1 MTGSPDS
8 SYAASAPSS
17 GPTSGGRGDPWLT
30 NLRLRLARLR
40 RHPWWVAAGGA
51 LAEVLLAIVLSLVNH
66 HDILGVTGA
75 EAILVGLV
83 VAILAGPWAGLATTT
98 VGAVAFWVFISDTG
112 ETAPAAASIVAAVL
126 WGVATVAAGV
136 IADALRREA
145 AARRRADEEGA
156 ALHRRLERALL
167 PIVPSSIGGC
177 KVTTLYRPGE
187 ERLGLGGD
195 FYDLQVL
202 DDGGL
207 ALVIGD
213 VSGHGPHSA
222 ALGASLRAA
231 WRGLVQAGV
240 DAPAL
245 LPALARV
252 SASEAAAEDLYA
264 TVWLGWIDASGR
276 RLLMGSMGHPAPLLL
291 NGEVRYLES
300 SPVPPLGVVPHPEW
314 LPTDVELPEA
324 WTLVLYTDGLVE
336 GRASPGSPERF
347 GAERLQAWF
356 ARRGDAVPVDAAAL
370 QALISVL
377 EEANGGALPDD
388 VAVLALK
395 RSPQAP

>member
-1 MTGSPDS
+1 M
-8 SYAASAPSS
+8 
-17 GPTSGGRGDPWLT
+17 
-30 NLRLRLARLR
+30 
-40 RHPWWVAAGGA
+40 
-51 LAEVLLAIVLSLVNH
+51 EVLLAIVLSLVNH

-126 WGVATVAAGV
+126 WGVAAVAAGF

-145 AARRRADEEGA
+145 TARQRADEDGA
-156 ALHRRLERALL
+156 AMHRRLERALL

-177 KVTTLYRPGE
+177 DVTTLYRPGE

-202 DDGGL
+202 DGGGL

-252 SASEAAAEDLYA
+252 CESEAAAEDLYA
-264 TVWLGWIDASGR
+264 TVWLGWIDASGG
-276 RLLMGSMGHPAPLLL
+276 RLSMGSMGHPAPLLL
-291 NGEVRYLES
+291 DGEVRYLES
-300 SPVPPLGVVPHPEW
+300 RPVPPLGVQSHPQW
-314 LPTDVELPEA
+314 LPSDVALPEA
-324 WTLVLYTDGLVE
+324 WTLVLYTDGLIE
-336 GRASPGSPERF
+336 GRARPGAGERF
-347 GAERLQAWF
+347 GSERLHAWF
-356 ARRGDAVPVDAAAL
+356 EGRGAASVDAAAL
-370 QALISVL
+370 QALISDL
-377 EEANGGALPDD
+377 EEANGGTLPDD
-388 VAVLALK
+388 VAVLAL
-395 RSPQAP
+395 RRRPGVC

>member
-1 MTGSPDS
+1 V
-8 SYAASAPSS
+8 AS
-17 GPTSGGRGDPWLT
+17 
-30 NLRLRLARLR
+30 
-40 RHPWWVAAGGA
+40 GGA

-83 VAILAGPWAGLATTT
+83 VAILAGPWAGLATTM

-126 WGVATVAAGV
+126 WGVAAVAAGF

-145 AARRRADEEGA
+145 AARRLADEEGA
-156 ALHRRLERALL
+156 AMHRRLERALL

-252 SASEAAAEDLYA
+252 SESEAAAEDLYA

-276 RLLMGSMGHPAPLLL
+276 RLSMGSMGHPAPLLL
-291 NGEVRYLES
+291 DGEVRYLES

-336 GRASPGSPERF
+336 GRVSPGSPERF
-347 GAERLQAWF
+347 GPERLQTWF
-356 ARRGDAVPVDAAAL
+356 VDRPAAAVDDSTL
-370 QALISVL
+370 LGLISDL
-377 EEANGGALPDD
+377 EQANGGTMPDD
-388 VAVLALK
+388 VAVLVL
-395 RSPQAP
+395 RRPSEVS

>member
-1 MTGSPDS
+1 MTGSTQS
-8 SYAASAPSS
+8 SHPASAPSS
-17 GPTSGGRGDPWLT
+17 GPASGVRGDPWLRK
-30 NLRLRLARLR
+30 LRLLLAPWR
-40 RHPWWVAAGGA
+40 RRPWWVASGGA
-51 LAEVLLAIVLSLVNH
+51 LAEILLAVALSLANH

-83 VAILAGPWAGLATTT
+83 VAVLAGPWAGLATTT

-112 ETAPAAASIVAAVL
+112 ETAPTAASIVAAVL
-126 WGVATVAAGV
+126 WGVAVVAAGV
-136 IADALRREA
+136 IADALRREV
-145 AARRRADEEGA
+145 AARRRVDQESA
-156 ALHRRLERALL
+156 AMHRRLERALL
-167 PIVPSSIGGC
+167 PLIPSSIGGC
-177 KVTTLYRPGE
+177 DVTTLYRPGE

-252 SASEAAAEDLYA
+252 SESEAAVEDLYA
-264 TVWLGWIDASGR
+264 TVWLGWIDASGT

-291 NGEVRYLES
+291 NADVRYLES
-300 SPVPPLGVVPHPEW
+300 SPVPPLGVVPNPEW
-314 LPTDVELPEA
+314 LPTDVELPQA

-336 GRASPGSPERF
+336 GRVSPDSSERF

-356 ARRGDAVPVDAAAL
+356 AGRRAAAVGDSTL
-370 QALISVL
+370 VALISDL
-377 EEANGGALPDD
+377 EEANGGTLPDD
-388 VAVLALK
+388 VAVLVLRRRRAA
-395 RSPQAP
+395 R

>member
-1 MTGSPDS
+1 MTGSTERPHP
-8 SYAASAPSS
+8 ASAPSP
-17 GPTSGGRGDPWLT
+17 GLAPGGRGDPWLGK
-30 NLRLRLARLR
+30 LRLLLAPWR
-40 RHPWWVAAGGA
+40 RHPWWVATGGA
-51 LAEVLLAIVLSLVNH
+51 LAEVLLAIVLSRVNH

-83 VAILAGPWAGLATTT
+83 VAVLAGPWAGLATTT
-98 VGAVAFWVFISDTG
+98 IGAVAFWVFISDTG

-126 WGVATVAAGV
+126 WGVSVVAAGV
-136 IADALRREA
+136 IADALRKEA
-145 AARRRADEEGA
+145 GARRRADREGA
-156 ALHRRLERALL
+156 AMHRRLERALL
-167 PIVPSSIGGC
+167 PLVPSSIGGC
-177 KVTTLYRPGE
+177 EVTTLYRPGE

-202 DDGGL
+202 DDGSL

-252 SASEAAAEDLYA
+252 SESEAAAEDLYA

-300 SPVPPLGVVPHPEW
+300 SPVPPLGVVPDPEW
-314 LPTDVELPEA
+314 LPTDVELPGA

-336 GRASPGSPERF
+336 GRVSPGSSERF
-347 GAERLQAWF
+347 GPERLQAWF
-356 ARRGDAVPVDAAAL
+356 ADRGAGAVDDAAL
-370 QALISVL
+370 VTLISDL
-377 EEANGGALPDD
+377 EEANGGTLPDD
-388 VAVLALK
+388 VAVLVLRRRPGAG
-395 RSPQAP
+395 